1 MRSDSV
7 VAVQGV
13 SHFYG
18 ARSLRT
24 QVLFGVSFEVR
35 AGEVVILSGPSGSG
49 KTTLL
54 TLVGGLRPA
63 EEGSVRILG
72 RELAGATPR
81 RLAEVRRSIGYVFQ
95 LHNLLGSL
103 SALQNA
109 RMGMLRLRGLPRREA
124 LDRALAALEDVGLG
138 RCADR
143 YPHEL
148 SVGQRQRV
156 AVARALAGEP
166 RLVLADEPTASLD
179 RKSGRDVVDLLR
191 TLAKRRGCAV
201 LLVTHDERVFD
212 VADRRL
218 LLEEGRFVDPRG
230 PAVPDGRDLAASHA
244 DDRGGEEG
252 R

>member
-1 MRSDSV
+1 MGGETV
-7 VAVQGV
+7 VRVEGV

-24 QVLFGVSFEVR
+24 QVLFDVSFEVR

-54 TLVGGLRPA
+54 TLVGALRRT
-63 EEGSVRILG
+63 ERGSVRVLD
-72 RELAGATPR
+72 REFAGASPR
-81 RLAEVRRSIGYVFQ
+81 RLARLRRSIGYVFQ
-95 LHNLLGSL
+95 LHNLLASL
-103 SALQNA
+103 SVLQNVC
-109 RMGMLRLRGLPRREA
+109 MGMLRLRGLPRGEGVR
-124 LDRALAALEDVGLG
+124 RALSTLEAVGLDG
-138 RCADR
+138 CADR
-143 YPHEL
+143 FPDQL

-156 AVARALAGEP
+156 AVARALAADP

-179 RKSGRDVVDLLR
+179 RRSGRAVVDNLR
-191 TLAKRRGCAV
+191 ALAKHRGCGV

-218 LLEEGRFVDPRG
+218 RLEEGRLVV
-230 PAVPDGRDLAASHA
+230 PAGEARLAGAES
-244 DDRGGEEG
+244 GGEGG